1 MELTSYQEFVIK
13 TLLFQLNDPW
23 IKENL
28 ENIGVKSSIKQMTR
42 LYPEYTIDNDKAYK
56 NIEKYKQYHRITVR
70 ASQAIDNNEDVHLE
84 HSYPNEQIFQDLLIL
99 SKNKEEIKKEDL
111 VQLLSNSEVI
121 ILSKEE
127 KQVLD
132 GSPSKQYMLDGKLV
146 FGCGM
151 LKKGTL
157 EERLKAINATF
168 EPRYEQNS
176 IYKSKKTN
184 IKIKQYI

>member
-13 TLLFQLNDPW
+13 TLLFQLNDTW

-28 ENIGVKSSIKQMTR
+28 ENVGVKSSIKQMTR
-42 LYPEYTIDNDKAYK
+42 LYSEYTIDNDKAYQ

-70 ASQAIDNNEDVHLE
+70 ASRAIDNNGTKKDVHPE

-111 VQLLSNSEVI
+111 VQLLSNSEMI

-127 KQVLD
+127 QQVLD
-132 GSPSKQYMLDGKLV
+132 GSTSKQYMLDGKLV

-151 LKKGTL
+151 KKKGTL
-157 EERLKAINATF
+157 DERLKAINATF
-168 EPRYEQNS
+168 EPKYEQNS
-176 IYKSKKTN
+176 IYKTS
-184 IKIKQYI
+184 IK